1 MGFITKVMKLKVK
14 ELKDVVESFD
24 DYETG
29 DFDNY
34 AEVIC
39 NHFYQEIH
47 QDF

>member
-14 ELKDVVESFD
+14 ELKDVVECFD

-39 NHFYQEIH
+39 NHLNEEETVGS
-47 QDF
+47 